1 MNLTSELHLLFYLIT
16 LSTFFPAVV
25 LIIAILQTTS
35 SLSIGTGWYSYYY
48 ALFTGEKNEGT
59 QSLINLPKGIKL
71 VRAGFN
77 LSHLPLQSVLITLRF
92 TASSN
97 YCHLR
102 GLGSRCCYGFIIGA
116 VQLEFMEK

>member
-35 SLSIGTGWYSYYY
+35 SLSIGTEWYSYYY

-71 VRAGFN
+71 VREQDLILAIYLYN
-77 LSHLPLQSVLITLRF
+77 LCS
-92 TASSN
+92 
-97 YCHLR
+97 
-102 GLGSRCCYGFIIGA
+102 
-116 VQLEFMEK
+116 